1 MLFDRILSASK
12 RVANYIG
19 PTPVFTSGTVDKLT
33 GRNVFFKA
41 ENLQKTGSFKIR
53 GALNAIILLKENKVQ
68 TNGVVTHS
76 TGNHG
81 SGLACAAQMV
91 GVPCTVVVPHT
102 TASVKIDAIRWYGA
116 DVVFC
121 EPTQQSRKET
131 CERVSTEQNLSFVPA
146 YDDYDVMAG
155 QGTIGVEMCEQIPDL
170 DAVLVMTS
178 GGGLIAGIATA
189 IKGIKPNVKVYAV
202 EPEGKD
208 LQRSLESG
216 ERMWVGPPR
225 TLDTVADATP
235 TQQVGQLTWPIVRD
249 LVEKQVFTV
258 GTIGVEMCEQIPDL
272 DAVLVMTSGGGL
284 IAGIATAIKG
294 IKPNVKVFAVE
305 PEGKDLQR
313 SLESG
318 ERMWVGPPRTLDTV
332 ADATPTQQVGQLTW
346 PIVRDLVEKQVFTV
360 VRAITLQNSS
370 DTFLYL

>member
-1 MLFDRILSASK
+1 MLFDKILGASK
-12 RVANYIG
+12 RVANYIS

-53 GALNAIILLKENKVQ
+53 GALNAILLLKENQAQ

-102 TASVKIDAIRWYGA
+102 TASVKVDAIRWYGA

-131 CERVSTEQNLSFVPA
+131 CEHVASEKNLSFVPA
-146 YDDYDVMAG
+146 YDDYNVMAG
-155 QGTIGVEMCEQIPDL
+155 QGTIGIEICEQVQDL

-189 IKGIKPNVKVYAV
+189 VKGMKPNVKVFAV

-216 ERMWVGPPR
+216 ERMWVGPPK

-258 GTIGVEMCEQIPDL
+258 TDDEIISAMKFTWTRLKLVVEAASAGPVA
-272 DAVLVMTSGGGL
+272 AVLSDKMKAVDPRVRNVAVLMCGG
-284 IAGIATAIKG
+284 
-294 IKPNVKVFAVE
+294 NVNIE
-305 PEGKDLQR
+305 
-313 SLESG
+313 
-318 ERMWVGPPRTLDTV
+318 
-332 ADATPTQQVGQLTW
+332 QLPW
-346 PIVRDLVEKQVFTV
+346 
-360 VRAITLQNSS
+360 
-370 DTFLYL
+370 